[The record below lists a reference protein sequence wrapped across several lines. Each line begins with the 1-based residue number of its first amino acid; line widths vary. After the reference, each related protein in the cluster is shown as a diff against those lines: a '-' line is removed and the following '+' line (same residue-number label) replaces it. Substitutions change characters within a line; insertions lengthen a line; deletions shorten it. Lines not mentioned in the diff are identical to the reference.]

1 MYSTQTDVKK
11 YSTLIEV
18 RHVHYTDWRGRERE
32 DVDRGYTLH
41 IMMWQGER
49 GGQNEDVHYTD

>member
-18 RHVHYTDWRGRERE
+18 RHVHYTDWRGRERGCGQRMYSTQN
-32 DVDRGYTLH
+32 DVAGRKGRP
-41 IMMWQGER
+41 E
-49 GGQNEDVHYTD
+49 